1 MKIITRIQALRQN
14 MERHIGLHSNM
25 DITINRI
32 RIDLYVV
39 NQLMTV
45 DTIIRENMII
55 MIIIT
60 VTKVLILE

>member
-1 MKIITRIQALRQN
+1 MKIIIRIQALRQN